1 MSVSSY
7 LEIFMTIFGW
17 HFYGVMWDVMATTGI
32 VFLPFLGILID
43 TWKDAYVDEYGSGAG
58 WAVRKMEIEIYLAL
72 TVVMLAGVP
81 TGLTSLNK
89 VNLSYTPPI
98 TTLNPAP
105 TTATG
110 AAPDATYG
118 AAFAAAPGVAQVPV
132 WWYSVMAL
140 SSGLT
145 NAIKSGS
152 SISLRDLRQYEQQAR
167 LATIQNPNVRTEVQ
181 RFYSECFVPART
193 KFLADTPSAAATAA
207 IASWGAEDPDW
218 MGSHAFRDDGNLYAT
233 MFSGREVAGWAFDPT
248 RDKDLAGG
256 SVTPTWGR
264 PSCKEWWED
273 AGIGVRAKLVAEAQ
287 ATSTLWSTM
296 TTLFGSLPIESLR
309 DKAARVLLEKT
320 PLSYTEAEPKES
332 DFWRAPR
339 INDLWEIPRDLSA
352 AMGVLKHF
360 WTTYVAMA
368 IVKPGLPMFQ
378 AIVLMSI
385 YTFLGLILILSRYSL
400 NTMVLGALAIFTV
413 KFWSV
418 MWFITDWLDDQL
430 ILSMYPN
437 TSSLME
443 FLGGVPSGE
452 AIKRL
457 ILNLLIMSLYL
468 GLPFIWSVMMAW
480 VGIRIGQGLSMAKS
494 TAMNPLHAAAT
505 GGVGGL
511 ARMGGRLI
519 GGRGAAAGAGARG
532 GRGG

>member
-1 MSVSSY
+1 MTVSSY

-43 TWKDAYVDEYGSGAG
+43 TWKEAYVDEYGAGAG

-89 VNLSYTPPI
+89 VNLSYTPPT
-98 TTLNPAP
+98 TTLNPVP
-105 TTATG
+105 TMATG

-132 WWYSVMAL
+132 WWYSAMAL

-145 NAIKSGS
+145 NAIKAGS

-167 LATIQNPNVRTEVQ
+167 LATIQNSNVRAEVQ

-207 IASWGAEDPDW
+207 IATWGAEDPDW

-233 MFSGREVAGWAFDPT
+233 MFSEREVAGWTFDPT

-273 AGIGVRAKLVAEAQ
+273 TGIGVRAKLVAEAQ
-287 ATSTLWSTM
+287 ATSSLWSTM

-309 DKAARVLLEKT
+309 DKASRVLLEKT
-320 PLSYTEAEPKES
+320 PLSYTESEPKNS
-332 DFWRAPR
+332 DLWRMIKVSDA
-339 INDLWEIPRDLSA
+339 WEIPRDLSA
-352 AMGVLKHF
+352 TIGVLKHF
-360 WTTYVAMA
+360 WNTYVAMA
-368 IVKPGLPMFQ
+368 IIKPGLPMFQ
-378 AIVLMSI
+378 AIVLMAI
-385 YTFLGLILILSRYSL
+385 YTFLGLVLILSRYSL
-400 NTMVLGALAIFTV
+400 NTMVLGAIAIFTV

-443 FLGGVPSGE
+443 FLGGIPSGE
-452 AIKRL
+452 AVKRL
-457 ILNLLIMSLYL
+457 ILNVLIMSLYL

-480 VGIRIGQGLSMAKS
+480 VGIKVGQGITSAKTS
-494 TAMNPLHAAAT
+494 AMNPLAAAAG

-511 ARMGGRLI
+511 TKLGSFALRRTSARITAARS
-519 GGRGAAAGAGARG
+519 GAK
-532 GRGG
+532 